1 MILGLTVLSVL
12 TLIAIVDVY
21 RTFYHGAKQQSTLD
35 P

>member
-1 MILGLTVLSVL
+1 VL
-12 TLIAIVDVY
+12 TLIPMADIY